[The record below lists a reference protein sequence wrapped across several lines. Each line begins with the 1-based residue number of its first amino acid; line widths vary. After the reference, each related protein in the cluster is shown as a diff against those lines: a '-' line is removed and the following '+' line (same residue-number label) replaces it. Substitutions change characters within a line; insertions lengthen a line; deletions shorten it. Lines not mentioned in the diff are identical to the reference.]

1 MAGARARALRALL
14 ARCSTKCHRRASPP
28 CPSSSTAAASFSSL
42 SRAVTFTSTPASR
55 SQRLLPAQRAAAT
68 AAHVRAQTRFLASEA
83 ARRGV
88 GGRGET
94 ADEEEEK
101 AQEWAVE
108 WEDSEDD
115 GYEPEIGDGGDGGG
129 VALRGVEWGQRA
141 LVAAEEVLADHFG
154 DDVAL
159 FAFKVSPKGY
169 VYMRLDKLTN
179 VYGCPDIEE
188 IENFN
193 RLYKQKL
200 DEIIERGEIS
210 LDLALEVS
218 SPGAERL
225 LKVPEDLD
233 RFKDMAMRVQYLAEG
248 DNDLMSKQNLLK
260 DGIFLL
266 QSVDIQSEHC
276 VWKLADVKE
285 NRAEAGKGRPL
296 NRKQRDWR
304 LQTSFTAVK
313 KVTLYLDSN

>member
-1 MAGARARALRALL
+1 MAAARARALRALL
-14 ARCSTKCHRRASPP
+14 ARCSTECRRGTSP

-42 SRAVTFTSTPASR
+42 SRAVTSPSPHAARSR
-55 SQRLLPAQRAAAT
+55 RLLPAPRAA

-83 ARRGV
+83 ARGGV
-88 GGRGET
+88 GGREAT
-94 ADEEEEK
+94 TDDEEEA
-101 AQEWAVE
+101 AQEWTVE

-115 GYEPEIGDGGDGGG
+115 DYEPEIGDGGDGGG
-129 VALRGVEWGQRA
+129 VALRGVEWGERA

-169 VYMRLDKLTN
+169 VYVRLDKLTN
-179 VYGCPDIEE
+179 MYGCPDIEE

-248 DNDLMSKQNLLK
+248 DNDLMSKKNQVK

-266 QSVDIQSEHC
+266 ESVDTQAEHC

-296 NRKQRDWR
+296 NRKQKDWR

>member
-1 MAGARARALRALL
+1 M
-14 ARCSTKCHRRASPP
+14 
-28 CPSSSTAAASFSSL
+28 
-42 SRAVTFTSTPASR
+42 
-55 SQRLLPAQRAAAT
+55 
-68 AAHVRAQTRFLASEA
+68 RAQLQMRFLASEA
-83 ARRGV
+83 ARGGV
-88 GGRGET
+88 GGRGAA
-94 ADEEEEK
+94 ADSEEE

-129 VALRGVEWGQRA
+129 VALRGVGWGERA
-141 LVAAEEVLADHFG
+141 LVAAEEVLAGHFG
-154 DDVAL
+154 DDIAM
-159 FAFKVSPKGY
+159 FAFKVSLKGY
-169 VYMRLDKLTN
+169 VYVRLDKLTD

-188 IENFN
+188 IEKFN

-200 DEIIERGEIS
+200 DEIVERGEIS

-248 DNDLMSKQNLLK
+248 NSDLASKQSLLK

-266 QSVDIQSEHC
+266 ESVNAEAGHC
-276 VWKLADVKE
+276 VWRLADVKE

-304 LQTSFTAVK
+304 LQTCFTAVK
-313 KVTLYLDSN
+313 KVTLYLDAN

>member
-1 MAGARARALRALL
+1 MATARRTTQALRELL
-14 ARCSTKCHRRASPP
+14 ARCSTKCHRRASP
-28 CPSSSTAAASFSSL
+28 SSSCSSAPASFSTL
-42 SRAVTFTSTPASR
+42 RGATSSPASR
-55 SQRLLPAQRAAAT
+55 CGRLLPAPSAAA
-68 AAHVRAQTRFLASEA
+68 AAVRAQTRSLASTA
-83 ARRGV
+83 AR
-88 GGRGET
+88 GGAAGPGATDDEDDSEGE
-94 ADEEEEK
+94 

-108 WEDSEDD
+108 WEDSEDE
-115 GYEPEIGDGGDGGG
+115 GVEPEIGDGGDGGG
-129 VALRGVEWGQRA
+129 VVLRDVKWGERA
-141 LVAAEEVLADHFG
+141 LAAAQEVLADHFG
-154 DDVAL
+154 DDFAM

-169 VYMRLDKLTN
+169 VYVRIDKLTTR
-179 VYGCPDIEE
+179 YGCPGVEE
-188 IENFN
+188 IEKFN

-200 DEIIERGEIS
+200 DEIIERGEIP
-210 LDLALEVS
+210 LDLAIEVS

-233 RFKDMAMRVQYLAEG
+233 RFKDMAMRLQYHVEDG
-248 DNDLMSKQNLLK
+248 DDLVPKQNLLK

-266 QSVDIQSEHC
+266 ESVDAQAEHC

-304 LQTSFTAVK
+304 LQTSFKAVK

>member
-1 MAGARARALRALL
+1 MAAACARALRALL
-14 ARCSTKCHRRASPP
+14 SRCSTECRRGASP

-42 SRAVTFTSTPASR
+42 SRAVTSPSTPASR
-55 SQRLLPAQRAAAT
+55 SRRLLPAQRAAA
-68 AAHVRAQTRFLASEA
+68 AAHVRAQTRSLASEA
-83 ARRGV
+83 ARGGV
-88 GGRGET
+88 GGREAT
-94 ADEEEEK
+94 TDDEEG

-115 GYEPEIGDGGDGGG
+115 GYEPEIGDGG
-129 VALRGVEWGQRA
+129 VALRGVEWGERA

-169 VYMRLDKLTN
+169 VYVRLDKLTN

-248 DNDLMSKQNLLK
+248 NNDHMSKQNLLK
-260 DGIFLL
+260 DGIFLRE
-266 QSVDIQSEHC
+266 SVDSQAEHC

-285 NRAEAGKGRPL
+285 NRSSRSWERKGR
-296 NRKQRDWR
+296 
-304 LQTSFTAVK
+304 
-313 KVTLYLDSN
+313 